1 MRLRP
6 GGGGPVPHYD
16 ESRLDTELIRL
27 VEQQID
33 LMELAVF
40 GRLTDAELTEYRR
53 RENRISEML
62 EHCPV

>member
-1 MRLRP
+1 M
-6 GGGGPVPHYD
+6 PHYD
-16 ESRLDTELIRL
+16 ESRLDAELIRL

-40 GRLTDAELTEYRR
+40 VRLSDAELSEYQR

>member
-1 MRLRP
+1 M
-6 GGGGPVPHYD
+6 PHYD

-40 GRLTDAELTEYRR
+40 VRLTDAELSEYQT
-53 RENRISEML
+53 REKRISELL
-62 EHCPV
+62 EHAEMFKDAA

>member
-1 MRLRP
+1 M
-6 GGGGPVPHYD
+6 PHYD

>member
-1 MRLRP
+1 MRPRP
-6 GGGGPVPHYD
+6 GGGGPVHQYD
-16 ESRLDTELIRL
+16 ESRLDSELIRL

-40 GRLTDAELTEYRR
+40 VRLTDAELTEYQR

>member
-1 MRLRP
+1 
-6 GGGGPVPHYD
+6 VPHYD

-40 GRLTDAELTEYRR
+40 VRLTDAELSEYQT
-53 RENRISEML
+53 REKRISELL
-62 EHCPV
+62 EHAEMFKDAA

>member
-1 MRLRP
+1 M
-6 GGGGPVPHYD
+6 PHYD

-40 GRLTDAELTEYRR
+40 VRLTDAELTEYQR

-62 EHCPV
+62 EHSPV